1 MDHLNQRE
9 QAFLETVKAWMDQPN
24 TELYLAGTVR
34 GRIDLEEDIERFT
47 IRDDASMS
55 QPLVEALKE
64 MGAKDLRVGPEAT
77 LNLMTQMTKD
87 HKFLHNFPRGFFINQ
102 VLNWSFQLGCGLP

>member
-9 QAFLETVKAWMDQPN
+9 QAFLETVKTWADQPN

-55 QPLVEALKE
+55 ESLVDALKAL
-64 MGAKDLRVGPEAT
+64 GAEDLRVGPETT
-77 LNLMTQMTKD
+77 LNLMTQMTREPLKLAVQEAANEHAD
-87 HKFLHNFPRGFFINQ
+87 RQEQIDAPSPTH
-102 VLNWSFQLGCGLP
+102 

>member
-9 QAFLETVKAWMDQPN
+9 QAFLETVKAWTDQPN

-64 MGAKDLRVGPEAT
+64 MGAKDLRVGPETT
-77 LNLMTQMTKD
+77 LNLMTQMTRESLKLAVQEAANEHLEQSERSD
-87 HKFLHNFPRGFFINQ
+87 SPAPTH
-102 VLNWSFQLGCGLP
+102 